1 MNAARDWIAEQT
13 RDSVALRQM
22 ELTSAQVA
30 QAKTAF
36 ECLGKTHLLEAVDFY
51 INSGQ
56 GKIQTTKVNDA
67 IRLYLAKHE
76 KSGSKESYV
85 DA

>member
-1 MNAARDWIAEQT
+1 VRLGKKFTRNCALTKDFTKLNAARDWIAEQT

-36 ECLGKTHLLEAVDFY
+36 ERLGKTHLLEAVDFY
-51 INSGQ
+51 INS
-56 GKIQTTKVNDA
+56 
-67 IRLYLAKHE
+67 
-76 KSGSKESYV
+76 
-85 DA
+85 